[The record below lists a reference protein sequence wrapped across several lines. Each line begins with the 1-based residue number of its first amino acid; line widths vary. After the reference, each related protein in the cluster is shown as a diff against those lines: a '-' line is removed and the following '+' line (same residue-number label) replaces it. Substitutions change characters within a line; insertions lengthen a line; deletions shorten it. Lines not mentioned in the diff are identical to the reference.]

1 MEPFLEYPI
10 ERPLALEPCLDGNI
24 KDGAVA
30 VQQQIAGIVE
40 PCLIQIPLK
49 FIWKVPEKT
58 RDKEDWLI
66 PRSCAIFGR
75 VSSSV

>member
-1 MEPFLEYPI
+1 MEPFLEHSI

-40 PCLIQIPLK
+40 PCLIQIPVK
-49 FIWKVPEKT
+49 IHMESPGKNP
-58 RDKEDWLI
+58 
-66 PRSCAIFGR
+66 G
-75 VSSSV
+75 